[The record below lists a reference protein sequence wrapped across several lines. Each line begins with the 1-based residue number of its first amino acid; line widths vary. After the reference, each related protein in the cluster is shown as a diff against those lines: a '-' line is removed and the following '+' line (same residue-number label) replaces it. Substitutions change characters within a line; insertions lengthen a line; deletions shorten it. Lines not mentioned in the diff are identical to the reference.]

1 MLVVDIKGIV
11 KRLKKNHNTCDPF
24 RICEDLDIVVRY
36 EELGA
41 ILGFHDVHF
50 RMKSIYLNASMPD
63 DMLPFVCAHELGHTI
78 LHPNV
83 NTPFLRK
90 HTLFSIDRTERQANT
105 FAIELL
111 LPDDLLDECS
121 DINFATVAKNNS
133 IPEGLEEL
141 KRPNNSKRLP
151 ALYLDK

>member
-1 MLVVDIKGIV
+1 MLIVDIKGIV

-24 RICEDLDIVVRY
+24 RICEDFDIVVRY

-50 RMKSIYLNASMPD
+50 HMKSIHLNASMPD
-63 DMLPFVCAHELGHTI
+63 DMLPFVCSHELGHAI

-83 NTPFLRK
+83 NTHFLRK
-90 HTLFSIDRTERQANT
+90 HTLFSIDKIERQANA
-105 FAIELL
+105 FAVELL

-121 DINFATVAKNNS
+121 DINFAAIAKSNG
-133 IPEGLEEL
+133 ILDGLELL
-141 KRPNNSKRLP
+141 KG
-151 ALYLDK
+151 